1 MQQIFIELSK
11 YIFAFLIAFYTL
23 ASYQGAVMQNEQ
35 KRGKIYFTQ
44 NVLMFIIHL
53 LGYLILYILNDE
65 DMKYIMLYFVQFI
78 YLFVVVMIYDVR
90 IRQRT
95 DIEIRIADSFLD
107 ALTDEIE
114 GALKD
119 RHLIIHR
126 NSNINFFA
134 IFIRVTYKY

>member
-53 LGYLILYILNDE
+53 L
-65 DMKYIMLYFVQFI
+65 
-78 YLFVVVMIYDVR
+78 
-90 IRQRT
+90 
-95 DIEIRIADSFLD
+95 DI
-107 ALTDEIE
+107 
-114 GALKD
+114 
-119 RHLIIHR
+119 
-126 NSNINFFA
+126 
-134 IFIRVTYKY
+134 